1 VALPLPAFVAKRRAD
16 WDALQALLGRQ
27 RAGTLT
33 LAELRTLDTLYRRAA
48 SDLAHT
54 QTFYPGT
61 DAHRFLNQ
69 LCGQAYAAIYQPP
82 RERWPAVRAF
92 FRHDFPAT
100 LRRELRFVGTSAA
113 LFCLGLLLGALVV
126 LWEPRGAELLVPA
139 GVRQYVAHGRMW
151 TDDILS
157 VAPPNSVA
165 SGIATNNLTVT
176 IITFALGM
184 LGGLGTV
191 YMLVNNGVHI
201 GAIGALC
208 IREGMTRGF
217 LDFIAAHGPVELS
230 IIVIAGA
237 AGLMVGQALI
247 DPGELPRGQALSLR
261 GREAVKL
268 VLGCAPFL
276 ALIGVV
282 EGYVSPGSLFP
293 TWVKAGLGLS
303 LGALF
308 WGYLLRAGR
317 TEAGAIG
324 LAPEV
329 SAS

>member
-1 VALPLPAFVAKRRAD
+1 LLPGHGRAPLPQP
-16 WDALQALLGRQ
+16 ALR
-27 RAGTLT
+27 
-33 LAELRTLDTLYRRAA
+33 
-48 SDLAHT
+48 
-54 QTFYPGT
+54 PG
-61 DAHRFLNQ
+61 H
-69 LCGQAYAAIYQPP
+69 AAIYQPP
-82 RERWPAVRAF
+82 RERWPAVRALLPARVP
-92 FRHDFPAT
+92 RHPAA
-100 LRRELRFVGTSAA
+100 RAA
-113 LFCLGLLLGALVV
+113 RSWAPAPRCSGLGLLLGAAVV
-126 LWEPRGAELLVPA
+126 LWEPRGAELLVPES
-139 GVRQYVAHGRMW
+139 VRQYVAQGRMW

-176 IITFALGM
+176 IATFALGM
-184 LGGLGTV
+184 LFGLGTL
-191 YMLVNNGVHI
+191 YMMVNNGVHI
-201 GAIGALC
+201 GAIAALC
-208 IREGMTRGF
+208 TREGMGLGL

-247 DPGELPRGQALSLR
+247 DPGELPRGQALALR

-303 LGALF
+303 LGTLF
-308 WGYLLRAGR
+308 WVYLLRAGR
-317 TEAGAIG
+317 TEAEATGA
-324 LAPEV
+324 LPAD